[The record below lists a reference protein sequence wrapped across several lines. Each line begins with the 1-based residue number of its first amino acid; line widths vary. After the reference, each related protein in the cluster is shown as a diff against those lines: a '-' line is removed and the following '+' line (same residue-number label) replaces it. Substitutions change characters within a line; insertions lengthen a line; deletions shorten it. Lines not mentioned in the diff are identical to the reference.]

1 MGRCHGMNQDTDES
15 ETELVRDK
23 YTPDQDRSL
32 SGAILEA
39 IEEFRDEDMAQSDFL
54 LYEDIDPDALDSLFR
69 HDAQPRTTVEFDTDD
84 VRVELY
90 GDDGVVI
97 TVRERPTG

>member
-1 MGRCHGMNQDTDES
+1 MNQGPDTGGTEN
-15 ETELVRDK
+15 ETEPVRVK

-32 SGAILEA
+32 SDAVLDA
-39 IEEFRDEDMAQSDFL
+39 IEEYKGEDLARSDFV

-69 HDAQPRTTVEFDTDD
+69 HDARPRTTVEFDTDD

-90 GDDGVVI
+90 GDSGVVI